1 MNLGVINF
9 YVDEYLDML
18 DIVDIVFEVMVT
30 HNAGTVKLFE
40 I

>member
-1 MNLGVINF
+1 MNLGGIKF
-9 YVDEYLDML
+9 LVDEYLDML
-18 DIVDIVFEVMVT
+18 DTVDVVFELMVT